1 MGDFIYRYC
10 GYCFW
15 KIIIAITAIRFPGEN
30 KFSGLKQ
37 KHEFCINKIHKQT
50 LKLVYNDILNSGF
63 HKQLVRD
70 QYTRIH

>member
-1 MGDFIYRYC
+1 MKNKQMSDFIYRYW

-37 KHEFCINKIHKQT
+37 KHGTLYKQNAQIDFKIG
-50 LKLVYNDILNSGF
+50 L
-63 HKQLVRD
+63 
-70 QYTRIH
+70 